1 MRVWYNNYMENN
13 FLLERAKSLAVK
25 IVTWCDDKKN
35 KFLFKDEVVSSG
47 LNVGALIY
55 EAQFVVSK
63 EEFLYKLEIALNECS
78 QLEYWLELLKGCG
91 KLDDE
96 LYNDIKNDAEAVRR
110 ALLRIC
116 IRSNK
121 EK

>member
-1 MRVWYNNYMENN
+1 MENN
-13 FLLERAKSLAVK
+13 LLLEKAKSLAVK
-25 IVTWCDDKKN
+25 IVTWCDNKKN
-35 KFLFKDEVVSSG
+35 QFLFKDEFVSSG

-55 EAQFVVSK
+55 EAQFVTDK

-78 QLEYWLELLKGCG
+78 QVEYWLELLRDCK

-96 LYNDIKNDAEAVRR
+96 LYGDIKNDAEVVRR
-110 ALLRIC
+110 ALLKIC
-116 IRSNK
+116 IKSNK